1 MLLKSPLLAL
11 IFLICSSI
19 LSGTWTALVQ
29 LGRTQAKAAFKK
41 NSRLFFF
48 QHVIKS
54 LYKEAKWEG
63 IFFSLTATKHLF
75 QLLFA
80 TFAFI
85 FLIFTPPV
93 KEALTSPSGFDSL
106 WLFISAITIIIISLL
121 VDFFANL
128 LSSLSPLVFFKVF
141 SPIASTCLFIFIPI
155 TWPLFKLLKLF
166 LPKSFKDKIFSAS
179 FQMKDKLL
187 DILHESEI
195 SSYFDD
201 HDKKLLLSVASF
213 KDRIAR
219 EVMVPRI
226 DITSL
231 SAETT
236 IKDAASE
243 FIKEGFSRIPIHK
256 ESVDHVIGTLLYKDV
271 LNAYIQ
277 GHNLEEPIETL
288 VKPVLYT
295 PETKKLSLL
304 LQEFRNKQTHLAI
317 VVDEYGGTEGIVTI
331 EDILE
336 ELVGEIADEYD
347 FDEEILYSVLP
358 TGEWIV
364 DAKMSIID
372 INEDLNIDIP
382 QSSDYDTLGGY
393 IFHRAGAIPTP
404 GWRLHHDA
412 FDLEVLSSTERSVEK
427 IRITPHKDGN

>member
-1 MLLKSPLLAL
+1 MLLKSPILAL
-11 IFLICSSI
+11 IFLICSAL

-29 LGRTQAKAAFKK
+29 LGRTQAKAVFQK
-41 NSRLFFF
+41 NSKLFFF
-48 QHVIKS
+48 QHVIQA
-54 LYKEAKWEG
+54 LYREDRWEG
-63 IFFSLTATKHLF
+63 IFFSLTATKHIF

-85 FLIFTPPV
+85 FLLFTPPLREV
-93 KEALTSPSGFDSL
+93 LTSI
-106 WLFISAITIIIISLL
+106 WLLCTALLIILISVL

-128 LSSLSPLVFFKVF
+128 LSSLSPVSFFRVF
-141 SPIASTCLFIFIPI
+141 SPIASLCLLIITPI
-155 TWPLFKLLKLF
+155 TWPLFRLLKLF
-166 LPKSFKDKIFSAS
+166 LPKSFKEKIFSAS
-179 FQMKDKLL
+179 FQMKEKLL
-187 DILHESEI
+187 DILNESEI
-195 SSYFDD
+195 SSYFNV

-226 DITSL
+226 DLHTL
-231 SAETT
+231 SAKTP
-236 IKDAASE
+236 
-243 FIKEGFSRIPIHK
+243 IKEAAKQFIEEGYSRIPIYK
-256 ESVDHVIGTLLYKDV
+256 ESIDHVIGTLLYKDI
-271 LNAYIQ
+271 LNAYIK
-277 GHNLEEPIETL
+277 GENLDEAIETL
-288 VKPVLYT
+288 VKPVIYT

-304 LQEFRNKQTHLAI
+304 LQEFRNKQSHLAI

-347 FDEEILYSVLP
+347 FDEENLYTVLP

-372 INEDLNIDIP
+372 INEDLGIDIP

-393 IFHRAGAIPTP
+393 IFHRAGAIPSP

-412 FDLEVLSSTERSVEK
+412 FDLEVLNSTERSVEK
-427 IRITPHKDGN
+427 VRITPHKEQQ

>member
-1 MLLKSPLLAL
+1 MIIKSPILAL

-19 LSGTWTALVQ
+19 LSGTSTALVQ

-41 NSRLFFF
+41 SSHLFFF
-48 QHVIKS
+48 QHLLKT
-54 LYKEAKWEG
+54 LFKEARWEG
-63 IFFSLTATKHLF
+63 LFFSLTVTKHLF

-85 FLIFTPPV
+85 FLVFTPPL
-93 KEALTSPSGFDSL
+93 KEALISQSAHEGI
-106 WLFISAITIIIISLL
+106 WLFISALLIILISLL

-128 LSSLSPLVFFKVF
+128 LSSLSPLSFFRVF
-141 SPIASTCLFIFIPI
+141 SPIASTCLLIFIPI
-155 TWPLFKLLKLF
+155 NWPLFKLLKLF

-179 FQMKDKLL
+179 FQMKEKLL

-195 SSYFDD
+195 SSYFDV

-226 DITSL
+226 DIFSL
-231 SAETT
+231 PAQTT
-236 IKDAASE
+236 IKEAASG
-243 FIKEGFSRIPIHK
+243 FIQEGYSRIPIYK
-256 ESVDHVIGTLLYKDV
+256 ESIDQVIGTLLYKDL

-277 GHNLEEPIETL
+277 GHDLDEPIETL

-304 LQEFRNKQTHLAI
+304 LQEFRNKQSHLAI

-347 FDEEILYSVLP
+347 FDEAVLYSILP

-372 INEDLNIDIP
+372 INEDLGIKIP

-427 IRITPHKDGN
+427 VRITPHRKD

>member
-1 MLLKSPLLAL
+1 MLIKSPLLAL
-11 IFLICSSI
+11 IFLVCSSI
-19 LSGTWTALVQ
+19 LSGTSTALVQ
-29 LGRTQAKAAFKK
+29 LGRTQAKEAFKK
-41 NSRLFFF
+41 NSHLFFF
-48 QHVIKS
+48 QHILKP
-54 LYKEAKWEG
+54 LFKEAKWEG
-63 IFFSLTATKHLF
+63 IFFSLTTTKHLF

-85 FLIFTPPV
+85 FLVFTPPL
-93 KEALTSPSGFDSL
+93 KEALISQSGYENI
-106 WLFISAITIIIISLL
+106 WLFISAVLIILISLL

-128 LSSLSPLVFFKVF
+128 LSSLSPLSYFRVF
-141 SPIASTCLFIFIPI
+141 SPIASTCLLLFTPI

-179 FQMKDKLL
+179 FQMKEKLL

-195 SSYFDD
+195 SSYFDV

-226 DITSL
+226 DIFSL
-231 SAETT
+231 PAQTT
-236 IKDAASE
+236 IKEAAGE
-243 FIKEGFSRIPIHK
+243 FIKEGYSRIPIYQ
-256 ESVDHVIGTLLYKDV
+256 ESVDQVIGTLLYKDV

-277 GHNLEEPIETL
+277 GYNLDEPIETL

-304 LQEFRNKQTHLAI
+304 LQEFRNKQSHLAI

-347 FDEEILYSVLP
+347 YGEETLFSVLP

-372 INEDLNIDIP
+372 INEDLGINIP

-393 IFHRAGAIPTP
+393 IFHRSGAIPSP
-404 GWRLHHDA
+404 GWRLHHDD

-427 IRITPHKDGN
+427 IRITPHKER

>member
-1 MLLKSPLLAL
+1 MLIKSPVLAL
-11 IFLICSSI
+11 IFLICSSL
-19 LSGTWTALVQ
+19 LSGISTALVQ
-29 LGRTQAKAAFKK
+29 LGRTQAKTAFKK
-41 NSRLFFF
+41 SSHLFFF
-48 QHVIKS
+48 QHMLKA
-54 LYKEAKWEG
+54 LFKEAKWEG
-63 IFFSLTATKHLF
+63 LFFSLTATKHLF

-85 FLIFTPPV
+85 FLVFTPPL
-93 KEALTSPSGFDSL
+93 KEALTSQPTSEGI
-106 WLFISAITIIIISLL
+106 WLFISALLIILISLL

-128 LSSLSPLVFFKVF
+128 LSSLSPLSFFRVF
-141 SPIASTCLFIFIPI
+141 SPIASTCLLIFVPI

-179 FQMKDKLL
+179 FQMKEKLL

-195 SSYFDD
+195 SSYFDV

-226 DITSL
+226 DIFSL
-231 SAETT
+231 SAQTT
-236 IKDAASE
+236 IKEAADG
-243 FIKEGFSRIPIHK
+243 FIQEGYSRIPIYQ
-256 ESVDHVIGTLLYKDV
+256 ESIDQVIGTLLYKDV

-277 GHNLEEPIETL
+277 GHNLNEPIETL
-288 VKPVLYT
+288 IKPVLYT

-304 LQEFRNKQTHLAI
+304 LQEFRNKQSHLAI

-372 INEDLNIDIP
+372 INEDLGIKIP

-404 GWRLHHDA
+404 GWRLHHDD

-427 IRITPHKDGN
+427 VRITPHKEG

>member
-1 MLLKSPLLAL
+1 MLTKSPLLAL
-11 IFLICSSI
+11 IFLMCCGI
-19 LSGTWTALVQ
+19 LSGIATSLAQ
-29 LGRTQAKAAFKK
+29 LGRTQTRTIFKK
-41 NSRLFFF
+41 TAFLFYF
-48 QHVIKS
+48 QHLLKP
-54 LYKEAKWEG
+54 LFKERKWEG
-63 IFFSLTATKHLF
+63 LFFCLSMTKHLL

-85 FLIFTPPV
+85 FLLFTPPLQD
-93 KEALTSPSGFDSL
+93 ALAGSSPYEWF
-106 WLFISAITIIIISLL
+106 WLIFSALLIIIISLL
-121 VDFFANL
+121 VDFAANL
-128 LSSLSPLVFFKVF
+128 LSSLTPFAFFKVF
-141 SPIASTCLFIFIPI
+141 SSIASTCLLLSTPL

-166 LPKSFKDKIFSAS
+166 LPKSFKEKAFSAS
-179 FQMKDKLL
+179 FQMKEKLL

-195 SSYFDD
+195 SSYFDV
-201 HDKKLLLSVASF
+201 HDKKLLLSVVSF

-226 DITSL
+226 DIFSL
-231 SAETT
+231 PAQAT
-236 IKDAASE
+236 IKEAAE
-243 FIKEGFSRIPIHK
+243 GFVKEGYSRIPIYK
-256 ESVDHVIGTLLYKDV
+256 ESIDQVIGTLLYKDI
-271 LNAYIQ
+271 LNAFIQ
-277 GHNLEEPIETL
+277 GRDLNEPIETL
-288 VKPVLYT
+288 IKPALYT

-347 FDEEILYSVLP
+347 YDEEILYSILP

-372 INEDLNIDIP
+372 INEDLGIKIP

-427 IRITPHKDGN
+427 VRITPHQEG